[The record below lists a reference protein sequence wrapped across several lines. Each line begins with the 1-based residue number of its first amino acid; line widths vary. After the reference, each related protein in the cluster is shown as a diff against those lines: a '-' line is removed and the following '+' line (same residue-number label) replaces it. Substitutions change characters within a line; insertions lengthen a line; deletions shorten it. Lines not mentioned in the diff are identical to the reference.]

1 MLISANA
8 LEHATSAVLHAAGC
22 SRAEADR
29 VSHRLV
35 LANMMGHDSHGV
47 NRLARYVAN
56 LADGDVVADQTV
68 EVVTRSDAFAVIDGH
83 FGFGQT
89 VGEQAVTVGIEI
101 AAAGGVAIVALRH
114 AGHIGRA
121 GDWAEMAAA
130 AGLVSIHI
138 VNARGTPLVAPFG
151 AIDRRF
157 GTDPIAIGVPR
168 PGLEPLVHD
177 FATSIIAEGKAN
189 VATEGGPQVPPGSF
203 ISADGELTDDPD
215 ALYGPGRPAK
225 SSEGKG
231 ALRTMGEHK
240 GSGLAFMCELI
251 GGALTGSGTT
261 KPERQRFANGMLS
274 IYVDPE
280 AFGTS
285 NAFADDVEQFADWVK
300 NSRVAVGHDE
310 VLVPGELERRRRD
323 RHLRDGIDLA
333 EGTWLAIVG
342 AGESVGVVQS
352 TLDAIRAS

>member
-1 MLISANA
+1 MLISAAA
-8 LEHATSAVLHAAGC
+8 LEQTSAEVLQAAGC
-22 SRAEADR
+22 SQAEAAR

-35 LANMMGHDSHGV
+35 LANLMGHDSHGV
-47 NRLARYVAN
+47 NRLARYVTN
-56 LADGDVVADQTV
+56 LADGDVVADRKV
-68 EVVTRSDAFAVIDGH
+68 DVVTRTEAFAVIDGR

-89 VGEQAVTVGIEI
+89 VGEQAVEVGTEI
-101 AAAGGVAIVALRH
+101 AADTGAAIVALRH
-114 AGHIGRA
+114 AGHLGRA
-121 GDWAEMAAA
+121 GDWAEMAAE

-168 PGLEPLVHD
+168 PGEEPLIHD

-189 VATEGGPQVPPGSF
+189 VATEGGTPVPPGSF

-215 ALYGPGRPAK
+215 ALYGPGRPAR

-240 GSGLAFMCELI
+240 GSGLAFMCELL

-261 KPERQRFANGMLS
+261 KPQRQRFANGMLS
-274 IYVDPE
+274 IYVDPA

-285 NAFADDVEQFADWVK
+285 DGFAAEVADFVDWVK
-300 NSRVAVGHDE
+300 ESRVAVGHDQ
-310 VLVPGELERRRRD
+310 VLVPGELERQKRD
-323 RHLRDGIDLA
+323 AQLRDGIDLA
-333 EGTWLAIVG
+333 EGTWASIVG
-342 AGESVGVVQS
+342 AGDRVGVNAVRLE
-352 TLDAIRAS
+352 TIRDS